1 MLFSIVVV
9 LVKVPTNRVGSFFS
23 TPSPAFIVVVQSLSH
38 VWHFATPWT
47 VACRFLCPSLSP
59 RVFSDLCPLS
69 RWCCLTISSSAALF
83 SFHLQSFLASG
94 SFPMSHLFP
103 LGNQSILQLQL
114 KELQHQSFQWI
125 VRVDFFKIDCFDL
138 LAVQGTLKSPL

>member
-69 RWCCLTISSSAALF
+69 RWCYPTISSSVIPF
-83 SFHLQSFLASG
+83 SSYPQSFPASG
-94 SFPMSHLFP
+94 SFQMNQLFASS
-103 LGNQSILQLQL
+103 G
-114 KELQHQSFQWI
+114 QSFGVWLPSKWAKNWESETEGQCLHFALS
-125 VRVDFFKIDCFDL
+125 VTEDSCSNL
-138 LAVQGTLKSPL
+138 LTVYC